1 MLILNTVNHCYLF
14 VLVSLLLST
23 SCHKNN
29 NMPRNNQ
36 NRQIVAIAVARAE
49 TDAAVLAIPEVVD
62 YRLQFNRF
70 KAFVDGNA
78 ELSSM
83 PSYITR
89 LNVDAFFD
97 ADVRCREVGP
107 SAMGKIL
114 PALRW
119 YSRHREHVGAAE
131 TFQVESPITEAAMK
145 AQAAHFKSI
154 GGTGNPGQDPHYGLK
169 DNLATCDRL
178 KIMAHIYGMRT
189 NWAQEG
195 FTFTW
200 GNQAAIRGAS
210 NQKFVYADL
219 RISRGYGSEEDGV
232 LSRALLLVLRKGPI
246 HKDRHDK
253 DDQVAVWRHKEY
265 KLCSVFSTSAHILTA
280 LKSDN
285 TVNFFHADKTKRASW
300 WDKEIMDLN
309 NKDGE

>member
-1 MLILNTVNHCYLF
+1 
-14 VLVSLLLST
+14 
-23 SCHKNN
+23 
-29 NMPRNNQ
+29 MPRGNRRNNQ
-36 NRQIVAIAVARAE
+36 QQPVAVAVARAA
-49 TDAAVLAIPEVVD
+49 TDAALLAIPEKND

-70 KAFVDGNA
+70 KAFVDAND
-78 ELSSM
+78 ELSGT
-83 PSYITR
+83 PNYLTR
-89 LNVDAFFD
+89 ANIDAFFD
-97 ADVRCREVGP
+97 ADVRHRDVGV

-119 YSRHREHVGAAE
+119 YSQNREHVGA
-131 TFQVESPITEAAMK
+131 TQQFTVESVITEAALK

-169 DNLATCDRL
+169 DNLSQQDRL
-178 KIMAHIYGMRT
+178 KIMHHIYGERS
-189 NWAQEG
+189 NWAQEA

-210 NQKFVYADL
+210 NRKFVYADL
-219 RISRGYGSEEDGV
+219 RISVGYGAEEEGE

-265 KLCSVFSTSAHILTA
+265 KLCSVFSTAAHILCA
-280 LKSDN
+280 LKQDTSIS
-285 TVNFFHADKTKRASW
+285 FLHQDKRSRASW
-300 WDKEIMDLN
+300 WDKEIIDLT
-309 NKDGE
+309 NKDGKSVAGG